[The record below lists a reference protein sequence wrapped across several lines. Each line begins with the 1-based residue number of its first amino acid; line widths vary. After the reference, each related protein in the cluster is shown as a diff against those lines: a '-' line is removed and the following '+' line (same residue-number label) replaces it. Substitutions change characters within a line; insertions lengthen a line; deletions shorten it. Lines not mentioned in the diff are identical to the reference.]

1 MSWFEWYQGEM
12 MKSVGQKWQNPILSL
27 LHFLYKYYVTF
38 LTFMMFQNLSGVN
51 EFDVCWKI
59 WLICKYYVTFFTFMI
74 IQMLSGV
81 NDFDVCC
88 KIGCLCKY
96 YVTFFT
102 FSIIQKLCCEWH
114 WCVLQDRMHL
124 QILCNIFHIQYHS
137 KALLWMVLLCFAR

>member
-59 WLICKYYVTFFTFMI
+59 WLICKYYVTFFTFWVKMA
-74 IQMLSGV
+74 
-81 NDFDVCC
+81 N
-88 KIGCLCKY
+88 
-96 YVTFFT
+96 
-102 FSIIQKLCCEWH
+102 FSPFL
-114 WCVLQDRMHL
+114 
-124 QILCNIFHIQYHS
+124 NIFIGDLVKRAHFSPFWIYSFASISEFGQFTQKFYSIS
-137 KALLWMVLLCFAR
+137 KKPFSTIYFRHLVSL